1 VHFVIDDWGAYNA
14 GYKGNGEAQTPNI
27 DNLVLNGVILERL
40 YSFKFCSPSRSA
52 LQSGRDP
59 HHVNVLNIDADIF
72 NASDPVSGFYGIP
85 KPMTGLAEHLQRG
98 GYYTAA
104 VGKWDCGCQTFSHLP
119 AGRGYNESLTY
130 LEHVNDYWNSQLV
143 TGPANILNCSKF
155 GAPDTLVDLWDT
167 LGPAIGKNNP
177 RACNQKSQDDPELN
191 CVFEDALFL
200 NRSLSIIA
208 RHDPTHPLFLFHASH
223 AMHDPGEVPLPF
235 LKRFSK
241 VSDPTRALFLA
252 LASYADYVLGELV
265 GALKARGMWEN
276 TLLVVH
282 ADNGGIVSTGNNFP
296 LRGGKYSNWEGGVRV
311 NGFISGGALPPTQR
325 GTVRNGLVALSDFYA
340 TYASIAGVDPTDHR
354 ASAFDLPPID
364 GVDQSDYLLGVN
376 STSPRN
382 SLVLGSQE
390 DPSDGAEIASEGTF
404 IQGIIIPPYKLLI
417 GNLSMSGWSGPQSPN
432 STQPAL
438 GIHPCGDPAVKTGQG
453 CLFDIFADPT
463 EHEDLAGNASFKGV
477 VSALRAR
484 ITEEQSRVFQPLRG
498 VRQIGEFCAGQ
509 VQWQGFLGPFLS

>member
-1 VHFVIDDWGAYNA
+1 
-14 GYKGNGEAQTPNI
+14 
-27 DNLVLNGVILERL
+27 
-40 YSFKFCSPSRSA
+40 
-52 LQSGRDP
+52 
-59 HHVNVLNIDADIF
+59 
-72 NASDPVSGFYGIP
+72 
-85 KPMTGLAEHLQRG
+85 
-98 GYYTAA
+98 
-104 VGKWDCGCQTFSHLP
+104 
-119 AGRGYNESLTY
+119 
-130 LEHVNDYWNSQLV
+130 
-143 TGPANILNCSKF
+143 
-155 GAPDTLVDLWDT
+155 
-167 LGPAIGKNNP
+167 
-177 RACNQKSQDDPELN
+177 
-191 CVFEDALFL
+191 
-200 NRSLSIIA
+200 
-208 RHDPTHPLFLFHASH
+208 
-223 AMHDPGEVPLPF
+223 
-235 LKRFSK
+235 
-241 VSDPTRALFLA
+241 
-252 LASYADYVLGELV
+252 
-265 GALKARGMWEN
+265 
-276 TLLVVH
+276 
-282 ADNGGIVSTGNNFP
+282 
-296 LRGGKYSNWEGGVRV
+296 
-311 NGFISGGALPPTQR
+311 
-325 GTVRNGLVALSDFYA
+325 
-340 TYASIAGVDPTDHR
+340 VDPTDHR